1 MHPLNDTRSI
11 ELMDQLPGFMSFCI
25 RKDHLCLSRSRDSH
39 LHITIDIPV
48 CMTGDRDRFLPCTDI
63 RFDPL
68 HRDRLAEHRP
78 VHNRADRSIWTLI
91 HLFQMILLHTGCIRR
106 NRRAL
111 DRHSVF
117 QCRLR
122 RIDRH
127 LIIGLIPVLKAQII
141 VLCLQV
147 DIRKQELILDH
158 LPKNPRHLIAVHLDK
173 RRLHLNPAHAV
184 SSSIHHL
191 CCIRLPQPYC
201 SSRQL
206 ALSFHT
212 FFILPYPKTPEKH
225 IQKAPGLV
233 CRVLSARSSISDISD
248 SGQGCPFLHAIIPP
262 SPSALPCSEGGRT
275 PERSPSVPVQS
286 T

>member
-1 MHPLNDTRSI
+1 
-11 ELMDQLPGFMSFCI
+11 
-25 RKDHLCLSRSRDSH
+25 
-39 LHITIDIPV
+39 
-48 CMTGDRDRFLPCTDI
+48 MTGDRDRLLPCTDI
-63 RFDPL
+63 RFDPP

-78 VHNRADRSIWTLI
+78 VHNRTDRSIRTFI
-91 HLFQMILLHTGCIRR
+91 HLFQMILFHAGRIRR

-111 DRHSVF
+111 DRHAVF

-122 RIDRH
+122 RINRH
-127 LIIGLIPVLKAQII
+127 LIVCLIPVLKTQII
-141 VLCLQV
+141 VLRLQV
-147 DIRKQELILDH
+147 DIREQELILDH
-158 LPKNPRHLIAVHLDK
+158 LPKNSRHLIAVHLDK
-173 RRLHLNPAHAV
+173 RCLHLNPAHAV
-184 SSSIHHL
+184 SSSFSSIDTAASV

-201 SSRQL
+201 LLKQL
-206 ALSFHT
+206 VPSFHT